1 MSKSI
6 KIAEPVLDGLRALQ
20 RPRETISETIQR
32 LLFMYEL
39 LLKVEPIIKGQQSYL
54 EWQKEQRAKEEI
66 PD

>member
-20 RPRETISETIQR
+20 RPRETISETIRR

-54 EWQKEQRAKEEI
+54 EWQKEQRAKEA
-66 PD
+66 

>member
-6 KIAEPVLDGLRALQ
+6 KIAEPVWDRLRVIQ
-20 RPRETISETIQR
+20 RPRETISEVIQR
-32 LLFMYEL
+32 LIFMFEL

-54 EWQKEQRAKEEI
+54 EWAKEQRAKEET

>member
-20 RPRETISETIQR
+20 RPRETISETIRR

-54 EWQKEQRAKEEI
+54 EWQKEQRAKEG
-66 PD
+66 